1 MKIHNYG
8 NDYVAQHLVKR
19 PTVAKEV
26 EDAENT
32 VDTAASKADEKISG
46 AEETIADGASEGEQ
60 EAKAT
65 PPQKK
70 GKKKR
75 K

>member
-8 NDYVAQHLVKR
+8 NDYVVQHLVKR

-32 VDTAASKADEKISG
+32 VDTAASKADEEISG
-46 AEETIADGASEGEQ
+46 EEETIADGASGGEQ
-60 EAKAT
+60 ETQAT